1 VRFRTK
7 GLSITG
13 KRGAMGTGRPQ
24 YLLFLK
30 KWKDG
35 RYEAVSG
42 QIDPSLSVREMHHP
56 GLADHLESIHGK

>member
-1 VRFRTK
+1 LGV
-7 GLSITG
+7 GQ
-13 KRGAMGTGRPQ
+13 RPQ

-30 KWKDG
+30 KRPDG

-42 QIDPSLSVREMHHP
+42 QIDPSLSAREMYSP